1 MPVPA
6 LLAGFAV
13 LLVAGNL
20 LREPNAFQAGLTAR
34 VAK

>member
-20 LREPNAFQAGLTAR
+20 LRNRTLFRPA
-34 VAK
+34 

>member
-20 LREPNAFQAGLTAR
+20 LREPNPFRLA
-34 VAK
+34 